1 MIELPDLKE
10 LTFKENNHQYW
21 LNGFLIPSVSEIMKP
36 LSSAHYEKIDE
47 EVLNKA
53 AERGTAVH
61 EAVEN
66 YLLFGVEDIESDW
79 KGYFNGFKAWIDQH
93 NIESIATEYRV
104 YHKFLVYAGTAD
116 CPCYVNGKPTIID
129 WKTTSVISKMLTR
142 VQLEAY
148 AKAFESHGIEF
159 EQKIIVQATKDGK
172 FREIVYPKN
181 DIESWKVFGE
191 LLDIHR
197 YIQSNK

>member
-1 MIELPDLKE
+1 MIELPNLSE
-10 LTFKENNHQYW
+10 LTFTESNHQYK
-21 LNGFLIPSVSEIMKP
+21 LNEFIIPSVSEIMKP

-47 EVLNKA
+47 ETLNKA

-61 EAVEN
+61 EAVES
-66 YLLFGVEDIESDW
+66 YLLFGVEDINPCW
-79 KGYFNGFKAWIDQH
+79 QGYFNGFKEWIDS
-93 NIESIATEYRV
+93 NDVVPVATEYRI
-104 YHKFLVYAGTAD
+104 YHKALAYAGTAD
-116 CPCYVNGKPTIID
+116 CPCYVNGKLTIVD

-148 AKAFESHGIEF
+148 AKAFESHGIKF

-172 FREIVYPKN
+172 FREVVYGAN

-197 YIQSNK
+197 YIKNNK